1 MVSTSQPVYR
11 SERVYLQI
19 WQSVN
24 CSLIYHRIEEVKDI
38 DIAEDDSRSRRTDPL
53 GNATKPPP
61 PSPRPKPPP
70 GLPDDDDD
78 ISQYVR
84 VQIID
89 TSFRI
94 QEARGSE
101 AVPGARRLT
110 IEDLNDPETLATY
123 LATVYGLPET
133 DCLLIIQ
140 ECGPQLQAI
149 KAERKRRTTHAYQF
163 GNNVII
169 EDELGNVLKQFV
181 LSDHDGKDR
190 RQQLKGGRRDRDM
203 WTDPNRQPRST
214 EPRDSVNPPH
224 RATTD
229 VTKEAKRP
237 RRTLMYGA
245 PASYT
250 DDLSERL
257 ARAEQRAVQYMEA
270 AEQAEQ
276 ESMTSSTRRLS
287 TRDFMTEMQHIYSNH
302 SSQEV
307 ENIDRPGDSVRVL
320 HRISKIQR
328 RERDEKDGEIVS
340 ERRQRLAAIG
350 LGHSS
355 DEWSSESEEEED
367 TDTLAAEQGS
377 AAPAMSERSVGGEAR
392 LRRSTLVSAL
402 QSSVEHSPPFSMKG
416 FIREYESHR
425 GQSGESSKQSGSSA
439 ASNPLKTR
447 VRERVARPIPP
458 RLRPISNSRA
468 SDLNTDFSPSHFDP
482 SPADRSSFPPGSLM
496 MDTGSADNYI
506 SLSMARK
513 LGLKM
518 VDEEDEISPSRAPPS
533 APDIQS

>member
-11 SERVYLQI
+11 SEQVYLQI

-38 DIAEDDSRSRRTDPL
+38 DIAEDDSSSRRTDPL

-61 PSPRPKPPP
+61 PFPRPKPPTE
-70 GLPDDDDD
+70 LPDDDDD
-78 ISQYVR
+78 ISQYAR

-123 LATVYGLPET
+123 LATVYGLPEA

-149 KAERKRRTTHAYQF
+149 KAERKRRPTHAYQV

-190 RQQLKGGRRDRDM
+190 RQQLKGGRRERDM

-257 ARAEQRAVQYMEA
+257 ARVEQRAVQYMEA

-287 TRDFMTEMQHIYSNH
+287 TRDFMTEMQHFYSNH

-307 ENIDRPGDSVRVL
+307 ENIDGPGNSVRVL
-320 HRISKIQR
+320 PRIDKIQR
-328 RERDEKDGEIVS
+328 RERDDKNREMVS
-340 ERRQRLAAIG
+340 ERRRRWAARI

-425 GQSGESSKQSGSSA
+425 AQSGESSKQSGSSA
-439 ASNPLKTR
+439 ASNPLKSRT
-447 VRERVARPIPP
+447 RERPP
-458 RLRPISNSRA
+458 RPVPPRIRPISNFRA

-482 SPADRSSFPPGSLM
+482 SPADRSSFP
-496 MDTGSADNYI
+496 
-506 SLSMARK
+506 LSHQAR
-513 LGLKM
+513 
-518 VDEEDEISPSRAPPS
+518 
-533 APDIQS
+533 